1 MKKTILALSLALLST
16 LSYSQSKIYK
26 AVRNGDV
33 QFVSDY
39 IKSGQ
44 DLNVQYKA
52 TTVDEYNNE
61 KISHTFDL
69 LEYAA
74 NQGNEE
80 IIKLLLGSKDLFSDF
95 ENSLNKA
102 FAASISHGK
111 IEIIKLFLDN
121 GADIDSRC
129 EVCYGQAAIQTA
141 LEYGY
146 FDIFTYLFQN
156 GAKLDVQNNY
166 GRTLLH
172 SIAHTGNTEIAKL
185 LIEKGL
191 GVNTQDVDGATPL
204 IYAASNGEFEMFKLL
219 LDKGAEPIMKEN
231 DGSDVLMSAVENG
244 NPDIVNF
251 LLEKYCDVN
260 YKNNDNETPLIIA
273 SQAKKSNIVQLLIT
287 KGAEVNPANSKGETA
302 LLWAIWNDDVE
313 TAKLLIEKGA
323 DLTAMDYL
331 KPAKKYVKDKSF
343 VEYLKTKTNTKKE

>member
-1 MKKTILALSLALLST
+1 VAIEK
-16 LSYSQSKIYK
+16 
-26 AVRNGDV
+26 GDV

-39 IKSGQ
+39 IKSGK

-52 TTVDEYNNE
+52 STVDEYNNK

-74 NQGNEE
+74 TEGNEE
-80 IIKLLLGSKDLFSDF
+80 IIKLLLSTKDRFSNF
-95 ENSLNKA
+95 QSLLNKA

-121 GADIDSRC
+121 GADINSRC

-191 GVNTQDVDGATPL
+191 GINAQDVDGATPL

-219 LDKGAEPIMKEN
+219 LEKGAEPMMKEN

-273 SQAKKSNIVQLLIT
+273 SQAKKTNIVQLLIT

-323 DLTAMDYL
+323 DLSAMDYL

-343 VEYLKTKTNTKKE
+343 TEYLKTKIKAKTK